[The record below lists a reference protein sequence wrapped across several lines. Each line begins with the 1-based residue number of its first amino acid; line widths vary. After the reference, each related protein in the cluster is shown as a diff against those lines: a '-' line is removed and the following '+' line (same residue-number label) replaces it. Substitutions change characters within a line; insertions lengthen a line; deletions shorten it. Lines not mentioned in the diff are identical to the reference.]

1 MGGRSGTHATP
12 KENGSAL
19 RRPKAPVA
27 CVVCKSRRI
36 RCSGTAPCQACIA
49 LNTECIIDETLDG
62 RRKVALT
69 RKLDE
74 LIHHKW
80 ILEGLLICL
89 RYSRGSALIDLLE
102 RVNAD
107 VPLRLLAAVVS
118 ADLAKAEL
126 QPEVQFRAS
135 EIRREIA
142 PYITGVVQTEH
153 DVLLRPATQPA
164 TSDILKYEMHSP
176 DVNAALMGLPSTT
189 AAPYLSPNYGDG
201 RSPNLHGRS
210 DGFYLGAVVDLAG
223 GRDVAGLAQLE
234 DDIASYRQGLG
245 LEDMLRFL
253 RVPQSSPVRRTSYD
267 TNQSTDQES
276 ESGFVTNLAMNL
288 DVHISKSYTME
299 HLTLQTELS
308 PEMTPK
314 SLKRPLSTSNIA
326 PARAAPPTPSSTQS
340 FTSQLPANEA
350 SSRRLSTT
358 SSSIC
363 NRYEQSPEIDG
374 GFHHWSELPQPARP
388 IAMHLALP
396 RIELNET
403 PMSCAITSYLDLARS
418 MLSRGTPIEE
428 VFGPE
433 PPMVDLLF
441 RPRNPSDSHSACH
454 FAAELCKRIKGMEV
468 ASRLGITVMFVHLLR
483 WMILSSRENYQK
495 IPEIYRPTMTQI
507 KIPHSAEIEF
517 CPFPELRDA
526 LCRRNREFLPALAS
540 NVRCN
545 WPHKV
550 ESCIDQHD
558 TTRHVVLTEDF
569 SRHIFNPDNWTI
581 KPGMFDTFPECRGLL
596 KTTVLR
602 G

>member
-288 DVHISKSYTME
+288 DVHISKSYTMVRE
-299 HLTLQTELS
+299 NVSSEALTDRIGTSDLTDGII
-308 PEMTPK
+308 PGNDPK
-314 SLKRPLSTSNIA
+314 EPQKTTFNI
-326 PARAAPPTPSSTQS
+326 
-340 FTSQLPANEA
+340 E
-350 SSRRLSTT
+350 
-358 SSSIC
+358 
-363 NRYEQSPEIDG
+363 
-374 GFHHWSELPQPARP
+374 
-388 IAMHLALP
+388 
-396 RIELNET
+396 
-403 PMSCAITSYLDLARS
+403 
-418 MLSRGTPIEE
+418 
-428 VFGPE
+428 
-433 PPMVDLLF
+433 
-441 RPRNPSDSHSACH
+441 HSACSCSTTNPQ
-454 FAAELCKRIKGMEV
+454 FDTKLYFPTTCKRSQLSQTFDYLFE
-468 ASRLGITVMFVHLLR
+468 HL
-483 WMILSSRENYQK
+483 
-495 IPEIYRPTMTQI
+495 
-507 KIPHSAEIEF
+507 
-517 CPFPELRDA
+517 
-526 LCRRNREFLPALAS
+526 
-540 NVRCN
+540 
-545 WPHKV
+545 
-550 ESCIDQHD
+550 
-558 TTRHVVLTEDF
+558 
-569 SRHIFNPDNWTI
+569 
-581 KPGMFDTFPECRGLL
+581 
-596 KTTVLR
+596 
-602 G
+602 